1 MARTALKRSL
11 ATVVGP
17 ETYAVWVQTLRTLVP
32 DGRTHRLAVV
42 IAGML
47 QYAAAM
53 VGDGVDEESDASS
66 VAAAL
71 VRSYDAGD
79 PSEVEHL
86 LHDVVNRLFKDA
98 GVDYTRT
105 NSRGQ
110 DYTITDNIYE
120 ECVVWYNMPWE

>member
-1 MARTALKRSL
+1 MARAPSKRSL
-11 ATVVGP
+11 AAVVGP
-17 ETYAVWVQTLRTLVP
+17 ETYAVWVQMLRTLVP

-53 VGDGVDEESDASS
+53 AGEAVDEESDASS

-79 PSEVEHL
+79 PSEVKHL
-86 LHDVVNRLFKDA
+86 LHDTVARLFKDA
-98 GVDYTRT
+98 GVEYKRT

-120 ECVVWYNMPWE
+120 EYVVWFNMPWE